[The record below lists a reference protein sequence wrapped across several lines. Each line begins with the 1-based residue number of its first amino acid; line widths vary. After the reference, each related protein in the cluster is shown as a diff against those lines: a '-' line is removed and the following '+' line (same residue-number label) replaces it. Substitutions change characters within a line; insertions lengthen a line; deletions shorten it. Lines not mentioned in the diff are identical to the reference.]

1 MCKNIVFFIEEV
13 KWFMVNKVEL
23 IENVV
28 FLIGL
33 IKKDVIVVVDV
44 VFLII

>member
-1 MCKNIVFFIEEV
+1 
-13 KWFMVNKVEL
+13 MVNKVEL
-23 IENVV
+23 IEKVV
-28 FLIGL
+28 LVIDL

>member
-1 MCKNIVFFIEEV
+1 
-13 KWFMVNKVEL
+13 MVNKVEL